1 MNRFLSFGLAATP
14 RVAHR
19 AGTRSSAAY
28 TLWATLAIALAL
40 TLVPSNSQAQDLDFL
55 AATGDFST
63 SAGTV
68 QANGHIAG
76 KPIGARTFF
85 NRPFFDL
92 PEDDAEDP
100 LGTARHELFHGIGFA
115 AAYDLFSAH
124 IRVAGGER
132 RFNTTTD
139 GSGSDIAVLT
149 DTTTHLDPDDYT
161 GLGKGGVE
169 QDQTCFLMTPAPTTG
184 CAVPYPVD
192 NLDRDILN
200 SAFSWGTT
208 GGIVINVVFDN
219 SFGVWTNDEKTR
231 INTAVA
237 DDRGVFGATNGTNN
251 FTWVVS
257 FAPEPGPTA
266 LGASSFILVIY
277 AAASRKL
284 KSRRRSN

>member
-1 MNRFLSFGLAATP
+1 MKRARPFSFLVLVFWLASQSGA
-14 RVAHR
+14 
-19 AGTRSSAAY
+19 
-28 TLWATLAIALAL
+28 
-40 TLVPSNSQAQDLDFL
+40 QAQEIDFL

-63 SAGTV
+63 PLGTV
-68 QANGHIAG
+68 QANGHLGG
-76 KPIGARTFF
+76 KPIAARTFF

-92 PEDDAEDP
+92 PQNDPDDP

-115 AAYDLFSAH
+115 VAYDLFAAH
-124 IRVAGGER
+124 LRVVTGQR
-132 RFNTTTD
+132 RFNAATD
-139 GSGSDIAVLT
+139 GTGNDLAVMT
-149 DTTTHLDPDDYT
+149 ASTTHLSPADYT
-161 GLGKGGVE
+161 GLGQGGVE
-169 QDQTCFLMTPAPTTG
+169 QNQTCFLMTPAPTTG

-192 NLDRDILN
+192 NLDRDMLN

-208 GGIVINVVFDN
+208 GGIVINVVFDD
-219 SFGVWTNDEKTR
+219 SFGVWTNAEKTR

-266 LGASSFILVIY
+266 LGASCFILVIY

-284 KSRRRSN
+284 RLRRPSS